1 MITNPLNFDLK
12 DKTYAPISDKMTA
25 EEQADIAII
34 ENYVGKPYTDEQ
46 REFIRDFRRN
56 IISFSNPGTGKTHT
70 LVGGIIMATNCHGV
84 DPNRIFCMSFTN
96 AAVEE
101 IKGRYK
107 YLTEKTRTRRGCT
120 IATFHSLAS
129 QIMRDAYPSMRIKDS
144 SNSEETINE
153 MCEYMEKLEFFDYNA
168 NKKQARQIIKVI
180 ESLNSSFVY
189 EREHV
194 EQSYEFKNLEI
205 PYSEFES
212 LRRSWFARGIISDS
226 ISPGDIPQYCLF
238 ALLSDDKIAK
248 KWLGKYDIMIVDE
261 FQDLSLIHLQILSK
275 VASTLIVVGDMK
287 QQIYAFNGSSPDI
300 VQAYMKER
308 PNAVVCNLT
317 KSFRCSQKISDFA
330 TRVIKPND
338 LTVEPFTGWDV
349 PSSIN
354 LIKKE
359 NLDWSVLLK
368 DVGQTNTY
376 DYLILYRNNA
386 SVIPIIEEL
395 YTRGIPYR
403 VGKGRS
409 VAVTDIPV
417 ISSMCTLVNA
427 AWYPHD
433 IEKVTRALML
443 FPEFRHLGFNQ
454 DVVSAMKATGKSL
467 FDVKFGYQ
475 QQSSVDMLNAMKLA
489 AQRIKDNKSAGV
501 ILNGM
506 REVYKKYIY
515 PKEWF
520 MLAYEEEYYINMAA
534 HVCNGR
540 TYPDMIAREE
550 QKKIRANECNLAGY
564 GVRCYTIHSAK
575 GLEADKVFILDCEE
589 GLFPNAKTMK
599 NKLDKQC
606 ALEVATDIRAER
618 NLLYVAL
625 TRAKTDVTI
634 SYVDNPSVLLTDPDN
649 EIYTNYDRIYE
660 SEHKIYDDTTAFYNM
675 YNQRG

>member
-1 MITNPLNFDLK
+1 MTTNMSFDIQNKNF
-12 DKTYAPISDKMTA
+12 APISATMTA

-34 ENYVGKPYTDEQ
+34 EHYIGKPYTNEQ
-46 REFIRDFRRN
+46 KEFIRDFRRD

-70 LVGGIIMATNCHGV
+70 LVGGIIMATQCHGV

-120 IATFHSLAS
+120 IATFHSLAA
-129 QIMRDAYPSMRIKDS
+129 QIMRDAYPTMRPKDS
-144 SNSEETINE
+144 SNTEDTILE
-153 MCEYMEKLEFFDYNA
+153 MCEYMETLEFFDYNA
-168 NKKQARQIIKVI
+168 DKMLAKRILKVI
-180 ESLNSSFVY
+180 ETLNSSFIY

-194 EQSYEFKNLEI
+194 EKTYDFKKLDI
-205 PYSEFES
+205 PYDEFEI
-212 LRRSWFARGIISDS
+212 LRRKWFQRGIVQDT

-238 ALLSDDKIAK
+238 ALLSDEQIAR

-261 FQDLSLIHLQILSK
+261 FQDLSLIHLQILSR
-275 VASTLIVVGDMK
+275 VAKTLIVVGDMK

-300 VQAYMKER
+300 VDAYMRER

-330 TRVIKPND
+330 TDIIKPND
-338 LTVEPFTGWDV
+338 SSIEAFKGWDI
-349 PSSIN
+349 PSSIQF
-354 LIKKE
+354 IKKE
-359 NLDWSVLLK
+359 NLDWSALLK

-395 YTRGIPYR
+395 YSRGIPYR

-409 VAVTDIPV
+409 VSAVDIPV
-417 ISSMCTLVNA
+417 INSMCTLVNA
-427 AWYPHD
+427 AWHPYD
-433 IEKVTRALML
+433 YEAVRKALRL
-443 FPEFRHLGFNQ
+443 FPEFRHLGYNQ
-454 DVVSAMKATGKSL
+454 PVISAMQSSGKSF
-467 FDVKFGYQ
+467 FDVKFKYQ
-475 QQSSVDMLNAMKLA
+475 NQSSLEIIQAMLLA
-489 AQRIKDNKSAGV
+489 SNRIKDGKSAGV

-506 REVYKKYIY
+506 REIYRKYIY

-520 MLAYEEEYYINMAA
+520 MLAYEEEYYLNMAA

-550 QKKIRANECNLAGY
+550 KKKIRANECSLAGY

-599 NKLDKQC
+599 DKVDRKC
-606 ALEVATDIRAER
+606 FYEVATDIRAER

-625 TRAKTDVTI
+625 TRAKTDIVV
-634 SYVDNPSVLLTDPDN
+634 SYVNTPSLLLTDPGNDL
-649 EIYTNYDRIYE
+649 YTSYDRIYKE
-660 SEHKIYDDTTAFYNM
+660 QHKIYDDTNAFFKM